1 MEVVERRR
9 IFKPILKAVFK
20 SNGKYK
26 AHLSGDKL
34 VLDGHLYS
42 VKDLDKLPD
51 ELRLENLCTVTN
63 GNMIGF
69 FTKNSKLSN
78 HYPCTFKQDGLTFQ
92 SSEQYLMFKKA
103 KLFEDEVRATAVL
116 NTSDPA
122 HAKSLGRKV
131 ENFNPVVWNK
141 ASSAYMEAALMA
153 KFQQNDDLGTFL
165 KNTGN
170 KLLVEANPTDQ
181 YWGVGLS
188 LDDGSLWDQTKW
200 KGKNKLGTLLME
212 IRDKL

>member
-1 MEVVERRR
+1 M
-9 IFKPILKAVFK
+9 
-20 SNGKYK
+20 
-26 AHLSGDKL
+26 
-34 VLDGHLYS
+34 
-42 VKDLDKLPD
+42 
-51 ELRLENLCTVTN
+51 
-63 GNMIGF
+63 
-69 FTKNSKLSN
+69 
-78 HYPCTFKQDGLTFQ
+78 
-92 SSEQYLMFKKA
+92 
-103 KLFEDEVRATAVL
+103 L